1 MAIRVF
7 SGSDL
12 VFFIPCMYFCTRL
25 CLRYQGAM
33 SGLKCTNTDLSP
45 FVKRTARKK
54 SSSNALR
61 CTIPDWCHRG
71 HQLNRHKKRFRQNNK
86 SKSTLYP
93 DPDLFEIF
101 LMPLLKPINV
111 YRTLFTLDWVAITR
125 GTSLPLAHLALSHL
139 ILGGESSKWLLSKE
153 FSSFWEF

>member
-1 MAIRVF
+1 MSSLSRSHVRTQVHQHRPFPFCEKNGSQEVF
-7 SGSDL
+7 VQCFAMHNPRL
-12 VFFIPCMYFCTRL
+12 VS
-25 CLRYQGAM
+25 QGTSIEQA
-33 SGLKCTNTDLSP
+33 
-45 FVKRTARKK
+45 
-54 SSSNALR
+54 
-61 CTIPDWCHRG
+61 
-71 HQLNRHKKRFRQNNK
+71 QKRFRKNNK

-153 FSSFWEF
+153 FSSFCEF